1 MRRHATRLAI
11 TAVALVLGAPASRAT
26 EAATGQAIF
35 QGACATCHESG
46 SPRVLSGQPLL
57 FRTQAITGSDP
68 TGAIRLI
75 LHGHH
80 PGAEQRGP
88 WMPGFEPVLSD
99 AEIADVLT
107 WLRQAAGE
115 PPWPDLARRV
125 QAVRV
130 ASAATETQQ

>member
-1 MRRHATRLAI
+1 M
-11 TAVALVLGAPASRAT
+11 ALVLGAPGSWAA

-35 QGACATCHESG
+35 QGACATCHEAG

-57 FRTQAITGSDP
+57 PETRAIIGGDP
-68 TGAIRLI
+68 SGAIRLI
-75 LHGHH
+75 LDGHH

-88 WMPGFEPVLSD
+88 WMPAFGAVLSD
-99 AEIADVLT
+99 TEIADVLT
-107 WLRQAAGE
+107 WLRQSAGE

-130 ASAATETQQ
+130 ASVPAATETQR